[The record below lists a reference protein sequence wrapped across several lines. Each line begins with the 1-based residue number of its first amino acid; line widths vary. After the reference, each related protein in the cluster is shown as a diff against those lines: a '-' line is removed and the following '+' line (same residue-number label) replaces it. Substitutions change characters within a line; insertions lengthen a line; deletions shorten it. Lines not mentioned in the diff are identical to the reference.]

1 MVELWVVKTISY
13 DYTDRTIGLLI
24 SQYSQCVPFT
34 FNLNFVPE
42 IDLINVVLLIGFVIA
57 HLFWFVF

>member
-42 IDLINVVLLIGFVIA
+42 IDLINVVLLI
-57 HLFWFVF
+57 WFV